1 MTTFVETLR
10 SDKEWDEKVNQVN
23 ETLEFMKDYVVTHFR
38 DEEAYQKEIG
48 YPESESHKKV
58 HSDMVAYVAMV
69 SDQYEKNGYEETLI
83 QQFAG
88 KLLTW
93 LINHVAADDQKIAR
107 LCSEE
112 GGVITM
118 SKDYLAPFADAA
130 QQTLKLLLDVDAL
143 VAAQAENDTVEGTS
157 EEDGQV
163 GVVIGITGDLNGE
176 VRYSFPPDTSLEIVK
191 MMSGMEF
198 TEIDEFVTS
207 ALGEIANIISGN
219 AVTGLSVDH
228 IICDI
233 LPPKINEENRS
244 V

>member
-1 MTTFVETLR
+1 
-10 SDKEWDEKVNQVN
+10 
-23 ETLEFMKDYVVTHFR
+23 
-38 DEEAYQKEIG
+38 
-48 YPESESHKKV
+48 
-58 HSDMVAYVAMV
+58 
-69 SDQYEKNGYEETLI
+69 
-83 QQFAG
+83 
-88 KLLTW
+88 
-93 LINHVAADDQKIAR
+93 
-107 LCSEE
+107 
-112 GGVITM
+112 M

-130 QQTLKLLLDVDAL
+130 QQTLKLLLDVDAF
-143 VAAQAENDTVEGTS
+143 VAAQAKNDSVEGSS

-219 AVTGLSVDH
+219 AVTGLSGDH

-233 LPPKINEENRS
+233 LPPKINEETEVSEADATYLFSTKLNS
-244 V
+244 AIGDVDIKLQLKTNS

>member
-1 MTTFVETLR
+1 
-10 SDKEWDEKVNQVN
+10 
-23 ETLEFMKDYVVTHFR
+23 
-38 DEEAYQKEIG
+38 
-48 YPESESHKKV
+48 
-58 HSDMVAYVAMV
+58 
-69 SDQYEKNGYEETLI
+69 
-83 QQFAG
+83 
-88 KLLTW
+88 
-93 LINHVAADDQKIAR
+93 
-107 LCSEE
+107 
-112 GGVITM
+112 M

-219 AVTGLSVDH
+219 AVTGLSGDH

-233 LPPKINEENRS
+233 LPPKINEEIKASEADTTYLFSTKLNS
-244 V
+244 AIGDVDIKLQLKTNS

>member
-1 MTTFVETLR
+1 
-10 SDKEWDEKVNQVN
+10 
-23 ETLEFMKDYVVTHFR
+23 
-38 DEEAYQKEIG
+38 
-48 YPESESHKKV
+48 
-58 HSDMVAYVAMV
+58 
-69 SDQYEKNGYEETLI
+69 
-83 QQFAG
+83 
-88 KLLTW
+88 
-93 LINHVAADDQKIAR
+93 
-107 LCSEE
+107 
-112 GGVITM
+112 M

-143 VAAQAENDTVEGTS
+143 VAAQAGNDTVEGTT

-198 TEIDEFVTS
+198 TEIDEFVIS

-219 AVTGLSVDH
+219 AVTGLSGEN

-233 LPPKINEENRS
+233 LPPKIGEGMESPATDATTYLFSTKLNSAIGDVDIKLQLKTNS
-244 V
+244 